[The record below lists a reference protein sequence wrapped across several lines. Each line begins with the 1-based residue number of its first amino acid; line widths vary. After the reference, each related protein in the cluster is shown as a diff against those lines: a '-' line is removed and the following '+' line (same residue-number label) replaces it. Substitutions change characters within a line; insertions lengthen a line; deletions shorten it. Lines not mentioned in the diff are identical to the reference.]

1 MPEKFPASIKKAM
14 EENVKNDKD
23 ALVIIIFPLVAQN
36 PLTCY
41 LWQII
46 Y

>member
-1 MPEKFPASIKKAM
+1 M

-36 PLTCY
+36 PLTRNCVLKFMANY
-41 LWQII
+41 LLKFPFL
-46 Y
+46 